1 MQEDLREMKESAADK
16 NEELHRRLERM
27 VGDVEQ
33 VITDRKLPDR
43 PTGELEEDKLYVC
56 CTALLNSNSHKSQ
69 LPRKV
74 QILRRTI
81 RNARNPVPLASPIK
95 GSRDPVPSR
104 PTRAATQTTGC
115 RIEQVASVD
124 PSGIYLFPNRE

>member
-43 PTGELEEDKLYVC
+43 PTGELEEDKL
-56 CTALLNSNSHKSQ
+56 
-69 LPRKV
+69 
-74 QILRRTI
+74 
-81 RNARNPVPLASPIK
+81 
-95 GSRDPVPSR
+95 
-104 PTRAATQTTGC
+104 
-115 RIEQVASVD
+115 
-124 PSGIYLFPNRE
+124 